1 MKKIGYIL
9 ISFCLLLF
17 SACQEDE
24 SMQGGKQTG
33 YLRLSTSVNMAAV
46 TKAEA
51 ELYNPKQL
59 AVQIL
64 NAEGEVVKETQNYD
78 EEWKDGEPIE
88 VPVGAYTIKASSAG
102 FDGETSA
109 FDKPYYAGST
119 SVEVQ
124 AGKTANATITC
135 TLANVKVT
143 VNFDQSFKDAF
154 SSATVQIDDNTEDEG
169 IAPLKFEMGKTSES
183 GYFPVTDLVA
193 VVAATNKEHGVTN
206 TQRNVIEGV
215 KARDHYILNYK
226 VGESTDT
233 DGEGNISITV
243 DETTRTYTYTVIVS
257 TAPKPIL
264 TAEAN
269 AWAKMAYLEGSVN
282 ANGWTL
288 EDGNYSFEYRQK
300 DAADWQSATATLDGE
315 TYKAQVTGLTPATT
329 YEYRLVYRN
338 GEENYEGATVEFTT
352 EAATELYNGGFEEWY
367 QDGYAWYPNASGTN
381 FWDSGNKAASMGAL
395 MGKPNPTLPDE
406 TTIHG
411 EGKKSAKL
419 TSDYIVVAFAAGN
432 IYTGQFGS
440 TTSGSEEK
448 FGATL
453 TFGQPFTSRPVALK
467 GFFQYAPVAIDYVGK
482 RQPANTVQKG
492 DMDICSIYIAMAKK
506 SYSITNIDESTYI
519 QFETDQNIIAYGELP
534 ADQCVNTNGQW
545 KEFTIPLK
553 YKESQFGEQP
563 THIIIVCSASK
574 YGDYFTGG
582 DGSTMYLDDF
592 SLVYDGTPTIWE
604 GK

>member
-315 TYKAQVTGLTPATT
+315 TYKAQVTGLTPAAT

-352 EAATELYNGGFEEWY
+352 EEATELYNGGFEFWCTASEP
-367 QDGYAWYPNASGTN
+367 GLNGSLKNVASPNKSGTL
-381 FWDSGNKAASMGAL
+381 FWDTSNPGANTLGENNPTNKVETPVQGGTYAAQLKSISVFGQLAAASL
-395 MGKPNPTLPDE
+395 
-406 TTIHG
+406 
-411 EGKKSAKL
+411 
-419 TSDYIVVAFAAGN
+419 
-432 IYTGQFGS
+432 YTG
-440 TTSGSEEK
+440 K
-448 FGATL
+448 FIKANL
-453 TFGQPFTSRPVALK
+453 TMDADMQFGQPFTGRPIALK
-467 GFFQYAPVAIDYVGK
+467 GYYKYTPVPIDIVKKVPEGVSIVK
-482 RQPANTVQKG
+482 NETL
-492 DMDICSIYIAMAKK
+492 DECSIYIALATEA
-506 SYSITNIDESTYI
+506 ITFNNSETVINY
-519 QFETDQNIIAYGELP
+519 ETDNRIIAYGALP
-534 ADQCVNTNGQW
+534 SGAATEGDGYT
-545 KEFTIPLK
+545 EFTIPLQ
-553 YKESQFGEQP
+553 YKESKFDVQP
-563 THIIIVCSASK
+563 THIIVVCSASK
-574 YGDYFTGG
+574 YGDYMTGG
-582 DGSTMYLDDF
+582 EGSTLYVDEF